1 MNRSKGLSRRDFL
14 RMSGTGLGAAALGSR
29 MGRMPW
35 LTPSYLQD
43 ATEEPGPDPAT
54 MTGHVL
60 IWGYNGTIDHYKAAK
75 PALEE
80 KYPGLT
86 IETQEFGY
94 LDAHANI
101 LNALNSGIGVP
112 DLANFD
118 VDYVGD
124 FADGMSDLT
133 ERMAPYADK
142 FVPIALKLAANNGKL
157 LGMPQDNEPVG
168 FTYRKDIF
176 DKYGITE
183 DDLAT
188 WEGFV
193 EAGKKLWKDSGNTI
207 HMIAMDSPGSQLP
220 LGGAPHQNHEA
231 FLHESGFPGV
241 FFNKADD
248 KVIIDTPEAIA
259 GIEVFK
265 SICDPDVALI
275 FQDPNATIAAYKAGL
290 IASQICPAWYPL
302 GMRGN
307 LTPQPGADG
316 STPPPDAVD
325 QTGLWRIMRLPALKD
340 GGQRWA
346 FHVPTVTGIPTA
358 AANPDAA
365 WGIMYEAQ
373 LTKAAQLKFNQ
384 VTNGILVTQTEALA
398 ELDQQEVPFFGG
410 QKIYAFW
417 EDVLKDIPDVYFGR
431 GWVEARAILTNGI
444 EPIMRGDV
452 SVADGLK
459 TAADSMRSQL
469 GKG

>member
-1 MNRSKGLSRRDFL
+1 MQE
-14 RMSGTGLGAAALGSR
+14 A
-29 MGRMPW
+29 
-35 LTPSYLQD
+35 TP
-43 ATEEPGPDPAT
+43 EGPDPAT

-75 PALEE
+75 EGLEA
-80 KYPGLT
+80 KYPGLQ

-101 LNALNSGIGVP
+101 LNALNSGVGVP
-112 DLANFD
+112 DLCNFD

-124 FADGMSDLT
+124 FADGMADLT

-142 FVPIALKLAANNGKL
+142 FEPIALKLAGRDGKL

-176 DKYGITE
+176 DKYKITE
-183 DDLAT
+183 DDLST
-188 WEGFV
+188 WAGFV

-231 FLHESGFPGV
+231 FLHQAGFPGV
-241 FFNKADD
+241 FFNKEDD
-248 KVIIDTPEAIA
+248 TVVIDTPEAIA

-265 SICDPDVALI
+265 SILDPDVALI

-290 IASQICPAWYPL
+290 VASQICPAWYPL

-307 LTPQPGADG
+307 L
-316 STPPPDAVD
+316 PDES
-325 QTGLWRIMRLPALKD
+325 GMWRIMRLPALKE

-346 FHVPTVTGIPTA
+346 FHVPTVTGIPAA

-365 WGIMYEAQ
+365 WGILYEAQ
-373 LTKAAQLKFNQ
+373 LTKEAQLKFNQ
-384 VTNGILVTQTEALA
+384 VTNGILVTQIEALA
-398 ELDQQEVPFFGG
+398 ELDEQPIDFFGG

-459 TAADSMRSQL
+459 SSADEIRRQL
-469 GKG
+469 NKK

>member
-1 MNRSKGLSRRDFL
+1 MSRFNRSKGLTRRDFL
-14 RMSGTGLGAAALGSR
+14 RLSAGGLGAAAVGASR
-29 MGRMPW
+29 IGHVPW
-35 LTPSYLQD
+35 LKPSLLQ
-43 ATEEPGPDPAT
+43 AAAEEGPDPAT

-75 PALEE
+75 DGLEA
-80 KYPGLT
+80 KYPGLQ

-124 FADGMSDLT
+124 FADGMADLT

-142 FVPIALKLAANNGKL
+142 FQPIALKLAGRDGKL

-168 FTYRKDIF
+168 FAYRKDIF

-193 EAGKKLWKDSGNTI
+193 EAGKKLWTDSGNTI

-231 FLHESGFPGV
+231 FLHEAGFPGV

-248 KVIIDTPEAIA
+248 TVIIDTPEAIA

-265 SICDPDVALI
+265 SILDPDVALI

-302 GMRGN
+302 GLEGN
-307 LTPQPGADG
+307 L
-316 STPPPDAVD
+316 PDES
-325 QTGLWRIMRLPALKD
+325 GLWRIMRLPALKD

-346 FHVPTVTGIPTA
+346 FHVPTVTGIPA
-358 AANPDAA
+358 QAANPDAA
-365 WGIMYEAQ
+365 WGILYEAQ
-373 LTKAAQLKFNQ
+373 LTKEAQLKFNQ
-384 VTNGILVTQTEALA
+384 VTNGILVTQLDALA
-398 ELDQQEVPFFGG
+398 VLDEEPIDFFGG

-417 EDVLKDIPDVYFGR
+417 DDVLKDVSDVYFGR

-459 TAADSMRSQL
+459 TAADSIRSQL
-469 GKG
+469 GKN

>member
-1 MNRSKGLSRRDFL
+1 MGGLSTWNKWSD
-14 RMSGTGLGAAALGSR
+14 
-29 MGRMPW
+29 
-35 LTPSYLQD
+35 QD
-43 ATEEPGPDPAT
+43 ATAEATVEGPDPAT

-75 PALEE
+75 DGLEA
-80 KYPGLT
+80 KYPGLQ

-101 LNALNSGIGVP
+101 LNALNSGVGVP

-142 FVPIALKLAANNGKL
+142 FVPIALKLAGRDGKL

-176 DKYGITE
+176 DKYGIKE

-188 WEGFV
+188 WDGFV

-231 FLHESGFPGV
+231 FLHEAGFPGV
-241 FFNKADD
+241 FFNKEDD
-248 KVIIDTPEAIA
+248 TVTIDTPEAIA

-265 SICDPDVALI
+265 KILDPDVALI

-290 IASQICPAWYPL
+290 VASQICPAWYPL
-302 GMRGN
+302 GLRGN
-307 LTPQPGADG
+307 L
-316 STPPPDAVD
+316 PDES
-325 QTGLWRIMRLPALKD
+325 GLWRIMRLPALKD

-346 FHVPTVTGIPTA
+346 FHVPTVTGIPSA

-373 LTKAAQLKFNQ
+373 LTKDAQLKFNQ

-398 ELDQQEVPFFGG
+398 ELDPKPIDFFGG
-410 QKIYAFW
+410 QTIYQFW

-459 TAADSMRSQL
+459 ASADEIRRQL
-469 GKG
+469 NKK